1 MTATDGGT
9 ADGRVQVGG
18 RAGSAAGIDHAVMAG
33 LRTRPALR
41 TLDPGALED
50 AVWVL
55 EQGERI
61 AILVD
66 QSARGAAG
74 RVVELAEVLGAGIAK
89 TPLGRS
95 VLPDSLPFVTGCIGL
110 LGTHASDVMLSSCDT
125 LLRIGTL
132 FPCAA
137 WLPSGDRAR
146 LVEIDT
152 DPCLAGS
159 DGGADVRLVGDADRA
174 LRALLSMVGRK
185 SDRSWRRRIEQ
196 EVAAGRARGEIRPL
210 PRRGGGLGAGTLSAR
225 PPQITPGPQDGGRAI
240 EPAALWRQMARM
252 VPGPHR
258 STQAGSIRRSLWGGD
273 RTAGWPQCGPS
284 DAT

>member
-1 MTATDGGT
+1 VTATDGGT
-9 ADGRVQVGG
+9 ADGRAQVGG
-18 RAGSAAGIDHAVMAG
+18 RAGSPTGIDHAVMAG
-33 LRTRPALR
+33 LRTRPVLR

-55 EQGERI
+55 ERGERI

-66 QSARGAAG
+66 QGARGAAG

-110 LGTHASDVMLSSCDT
+110 LCTRASDVMLSSCDT
-125 LLRIGTL
+125 LLRVGTL
-132 FPCAA
+132 FPDAQ
-137 WLPSGDRAR
+137 WLPSRDQAR

-152 DPCLAGS
+152 DPCLVGS

-185 SDRSWRRRIEQ
+185 SDRSWQRCIEG
-196 EVAAGRARGEIRPL
+196 EVAAERTRGEIRPL
-210 PRRGGGLGAGTLSAR
+210 PRRGGGLGASTLPAR
-225 PPQITPGPQDGGRAI
+225 PPQITPGLQDGERAVA
-240 EPAALWRQMARM
+240 PATLWRQMSTM

-258 STQAGSIRRSLWGGD
+258 
-273 RTAGWPQCGPS
+273 
-284 DAT
+284 